1 MTSPDSKPAMFA
13 NADAYQ
19 RFMGR
24 YSDKLSHE
32 FARAAGVAPGQKVI
46 DVGCGSGALTVI
58 LAEIVGA
65 ENVAGVDPSEP
76 FVAEAR
82 ARVPGADLR
91 VGPAESLPFED
102 ATFDAA
108 VSQLVFHFVQDP
120 ARSVAEMKRVT
131 RPGGRVAAC
140 VWDMTGGMK
149 MIRAFWDATRATGS
163 SEPGETERFGGR
175 PGQLAGLCREAG
187 LRDVE
192 DSVLTVSTDYADFD
206 ELWQSFLGAAGPIGV
221 HVASLDDAQRQAL
234 ENALHARLGS
244 PEGPF
249 TLTAAAWFA
258 AGVV

>member
-1 MTSPDSKPAMFA
+1 MFA
-13 NADAYQ
+13 DASAYQ

-24 YSDKLSHE
+24 YSDRLAHE
-32 FARAAGVAPGQKVI
+32 FARTAGVSPGERVV
-46 DVGCGSGALTVI
+46 DVGCGTGALTVV
-58 LAEIVGA
+58 LADLVGPDH
-65 ENVAGVDPSEP
+65 VAGADPSEP
-76 FVAEAR
+76 FVEQAR
-82 ARVPGADLR
+82 ARIPGADLR
-91 VGPAESLPFED
+91 VASAEALPFD
-102 ATFDAA
+102 DDTFDVAL
-108 VSQLVFHFVQDP
+108 SQLVFHFVSDP
-120 ARSVAEMKRVT
+120 AASVREMARVT

-140 VWDMTGGMK
+140 VWDMTGGMT

-175 PGQLAGLCREAG
+175 PGQLAGLWREAG

-206 ELWQSFLGAAGPIGV
+206 ELWQSFLGASGPIGA

-249 TLTAAAWFA
+249 TLTAAAWLA